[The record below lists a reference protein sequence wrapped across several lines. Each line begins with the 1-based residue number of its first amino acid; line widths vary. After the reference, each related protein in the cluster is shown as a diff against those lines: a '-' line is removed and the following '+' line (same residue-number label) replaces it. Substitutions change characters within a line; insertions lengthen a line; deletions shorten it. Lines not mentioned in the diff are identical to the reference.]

1 MPLLVSKSTSETFAG
16 HTPHMSRRTALVTGA
31 SSGIGERIALQ
42 LAERGW
48 DLVLVARR
56 GDELARVAAVAS
68 ASGATSQTIVADLS
82 TAAGVALIEA
92 RIADSAAPLDLVVN
106 NAGYGRFGKIT
117 ELDAEGESN
126 EIAVNVNA
134 LMRLS
139 RAALVAMAPRKG
151 GAILNVA
158 SVASFLPFPGFTTYA
173 ATKAFVRSFTLAL
186 HEEARPLGVR
196 VTCVAPGY
204 TPSGFQE
211 RGGLSSTAGQPSF
224 MLTSADSV
232 ARAALDA
239 VEAGRALVVP
249 GIVNAISARILGLMP
264 SVAQRKIGAFMSQFT
279 R

>member
-1 MPLLVSKSTSETFAG
+1 
-16 HTPHMSRRTALVTGA
+16 MSRRTALVTGA
-31 SSGIGERIALQ
+31 SSGIGECIALQ

-56 GDELARVAAVAS
+56 GHELARVAATAS

-82 TAAGVALIEA
+82 TTAGVALIEA

-117 ELDAEGESN
+117 ELDADGESN
-126 EIAVNVNA
+126 EIALNVTA

-139 RAALVAMAPRKG
+139 RAALVAMAPRKS

-186 HEEARPLGVR
+186 HEEARPFGVR

-204 TPSGFQE
+204 TPSGFQA
-211 RGGLSSTAGQPSF
+211 RGGLSLNGTPSF

-232 ARAALDA
+232 ARSALDA

-264 SVAQRKIGAFMSQFT
+264 SAAQRKIGAFMSQFT

>member
-31 SSGIGERIALQ
+31 SSGIGECIALQ

-48 DLVLVARR
+48 DLILVARR
-56 GDELARVAAVAS
+56 GDELARVAAAAS
-68 ASGATSQTIVADLS
+68 ASGATSETIVADLS
-82 TAAGVALIEA
+82 TPAGVALIEA

-139 RAALVAMAPRKG
+139 RAALVAMAPRKS